1 MIEILIFWLI
11 SGILIIV
18 LSGLSYYYDTLGLI
32 GFSVIF
38 LFGILIT
45 LLNAYYLWGSKRK
58 QMGKPDHDSLK
69 NMFTIILIISVLMF
83 VLGGLGY
90 LLNEFEIYKFDP
102 GIKTTLFAFLTAGLL
117 ITAGCILSLIY
128 VERNIPSAI
137 SGLIMKQQRNL
148 DKIKNESEEIGKD
161 MKSREKDVKDLLV
174 DAAKTSEKNRNEMN
188 RR

>member
-1 MIEILIFWLI
+1 
-11 SGILIIV
+11 V

-102 GIKTTLFAFLTAGLL
+102 RDQNNFVRFSDNRLAHYSRMYL
-117 ITAGCILSLIY
+117 II
-128 VERNIPSAI
+128 
-137 SGLIMKQQRNL
+137 
-148 DKIKNESEEIGKD
+148 
-161 MKSREKDVKDLLV
+161 
-174 DAAKTSEKNRNEMN
+174 
-188 RR
+188 